1 MSIKYIG
8 QLIVIIFIA
17 LFPVILIVWWGNFGI
32 KWAWLIW
39 LFSSAALTCYV
50 AYFYDKEFTKIE
62 ESNGYYSFNSD
73 EYHVTRDYNSKTFK
87 LHAGSRGGF
96 YPFNKC
102 TDDTSSNS
110 ETITT
115 DDVKYEKFDPDKY
128 SYLDPSMDANTAAK
142 QNRAQRRENNRNKSN
157 KKFYSK
163 YDKKHL
169 NKY

>member
-62 ESNGYYSFNSD
+62 ESNGYYRDQNKEE
-73 EYHVTRDYNSKTFK
+73 EYD
-87 LHAGSRGGF
+87 
-96 YPFNKC
+96 
-102 TDDTSSNS
+102 S
-110 ETITT
+110 E
-115 DDVKYEKFDPDKY
+115 
-128 SYLDPSMDANTAAK
+128 A
-142 QNRAQRRENNRNKSN
+142 
-157 KKFYSK
+157 
-163 YDKKHL
+163 
-169 NKY
+169 